1 MATTPTPPKTSGYVA
16 RRRTAYYLVFG
27 FGAILLVLTG
37 IMYALTQYEKRKQLS
52 REWVKPEIKLSIA
65 VQETTD
71 DMALVYAKRMYFEK
85 EYLKVGD
92 FEVLDNDD
100 DSLKALKTGNVQMAV
115 VDVDKILNE
124 PQIKIVAPIA
134 YAYMCGSSADPSVA
148 ATDKLAD
155 LGKYKI
161 STNLPEDS
169 MYFKYIKKE
178 LPSTQIEKIEIRDQN
193 QIKWRAVIRQPPA
206 TVFLGAQP
214 YCSQHEKYAFE
225 HRHEDQGIVFDLRR
239 ALKLQKASPVSRVL
253 VAQDDYIK
261 KNGEA
266 VYRVREAIKESAE
279 AVHKVPTRLES
290 ATFYRYQGM
299 VSPEGYSLSFDWE
312 MAYRVAR
319 AMTERDLFPKADE
332 VEKIDTEALHKL
344 LTAVGYD
351 VNETQLA
358 ALLPSKDA
366 EVQIAQNH
374 AEAEQTYTIHYLSDE
389 EVATKLRLA
398 EGEDE
403 GGAAWE
409 KEYDVAGSPQ
419 PVERIYKGEIRENF
433 YGAHFVDAKQG
444 WLVGYYGTII
454 ATKDGGKTF
463 TAQPTG
469 VTNLLKSV
477 YFTDASHGWVVG
489 VDGIILNTTDG
500 GLHWNQQKSGTDEYL
515 RDVFFFDS
523 SHGFAAARGT
533 LLLETTDGGET
544 WTPIDLP
551 GKRDDRINHLRY
563 VNGTLWAVG
572 EFGMIQASKDQGKT
586 WEQKTTDVKMTLT
599 DIAFSDADHGV
610 ITGFGGAIL
619 RTSDGGNTWETG
631 KLNPGKNIFG
641 ITAVSPTELVACG
654 NGMLFRLTLNSEG
667 GWDYANGSV
676 AGVDLAKDGLWVYTL
691 ATAPSGSLYGVG
703 IGGLTI
709 TSQDKGSKWQILHPS
724 V

>member
-1 MATTPTPPKTSGYVA
+1 MATKPTPTGYVK
-16 RRRTAYYLVFG
+16 RKRTAYYLVFG
-27 FGAILLVLTG
+27 FGAILLLLTG
-37 IMYALTQYEKRKQLS
+37 VMYALTQYEKRKQLS

-65 VQETTD
+65 LHESTD
-71 DMALVYAKRMYFEK
+71 DMALVYAKRLFFEK
-85 EYLKVGD
+85 EYLNTGD
-92 FEVLDNDD
+92 FKEVESDVDA
-100 DSLKALKTGNVQMAV
+100 LKAVKSGDVQMAV
-115 VDVDKILNE
+115 VDIDKLLNE
-124 PQIKIVAPIA
+124 PSIKIVAPIA
-134 YAYMCGSSADPSVA
+134 YAYMCGNSADPSVA

-155 LGKYKI
+155 LAKYKI
-161 STNLPEDS
+161 STNLPDDS
-169 MYFKYIKKE
+169 MYLKYIKKE
-178 LPSTQIEKIEIRDQN
+178 LPGTEINKIEIRDQN
-193 QIKWRAVIRQPPA
+193 QIKWRAVIRQPPGE
-206 TVFLGAQP
+206 VFLGAQP

-225 HRHEDQGIVFDLRR
+225 HRHDDQGIVFDLRK
-239 ALKLQKASPVSRVL
+239 ALGLQKASPLSRVL

-266 VYRVREAIKESAE
+266 VYRIRSAIKESAE

-290 ATFYRYQGM
+290 QTFYRYQGM

-332 VEKIDTEALHKL
+332 IDKIDAPALQKFL
-344 LTAVGYD
+344 AAVGD
-351 VNETQLA
+351 NVNETQIA
-358 ALLPSKDA
+358 ALLPAKDT
-366 EVQIAQNH
+366 EVQVASNH
-374 AEAEQTYTIHYLSDE
+374 EEAEKAYTIHYLSDE

-409 KEYDVAGSPQ
+409 KEYDVAGNAQ
-419 PVERIYKGEIRENF
+419 PIERIYKGEVRDNI

-444 WLVGYYGTII
+444 WLVGYYGTIV

-477 YFTDASHGWVVG
+477 YFTDATHGWVVG

-500 GLHWNQQKSGTDEYL
+500 GLHWTQQKSGTDEYL

-533 LLLETTDGGET
+533 LLLETTDGGQT
-544 WTPIDLP
+544 WTPRELP

-563 VNGTLWAVG
+563 ANGTLWAVG
-572 EFGMIQASKDQGKT
+572 EFGMVQASKDQGKT
-586 WEQKTTDVKMTLT
+586 WETKTTDVKMTLT

-619 RTSDGGNTWETG
+619 RTIDGGNTWETG
-631 KLNPGKNIFG
+631 TLNPGKNIFG

-654 NGMLFRLTLNSEG
+654 NGMLFRLTLNSQG
-667 GWDYANGSV
+667 MWDLANGSV
-676 AGVDLAKDGLWVYTL
+676 DGVDLAKDGLWVYSI
-691 ATAPSGSLYGVG
+691 ANAPSGSLFGVG
-703 IGGLTI
+703 INGFTI